1 MKKSGAPY
9 FHIYNLL
16 IFNLPI
22 MLISAGE
29 IIKSS
34 WELYKKN
41 WKHFTAYVLLL
52 ILPSLLLGALTAGLS
67 VLSFIYFSNNTIL
80 NVALLL
86 AVIAAAVV
94 FALWISIGLAQA
106 IKARLN
112 NQELPTFRSMLGS
125 TSHLIW
131 PVILTSLLI
140 SLVVLGGILLF
151 VIPGI
156 IFMVW
161 YSFTYYT
168 VIFDGQRGTN
178 ALRAS
183 KSLVVG
189 RWWQMIWRMF
199 APIFLFNLI
208 GWVISVIIS
217 LPFEFFLSEQANE
230 IAFQISSGV
239 VNIVITPLMAASSVI
254 LYSSAKE
261 NPLTSSSHQP
271 AK

>member
-1 MKKSGAPY
+1 
-9 FHIYNLL
+9 
-16 IFNLPI
+16 

-34 WELYKKN
+34 WDLYKKN

-86 AVIAAAVV
+86 AVIAAALV
-94 FALWISIGLAQA
+94 FGLWISNGLAQA
-106 IKARLN
+106 IKTRLS

-131 PVILTSLLI
+131 PVIFTSLLTSLI
-140 SLVVLGGILLF
+140 ILGGVLLF

-161 YSFTYYT
+161 YSFTYYI
-168 VIFDGQRGTN
+168 VVFDGQRGAN

-183 KSLVVG
+183 KSLVIG
-189 RWWQMIWRMF
+189 RWWQMVWRMIV
-199 APIFLFNLI
+199 PIFLFNLI
-208 GWVISVIIS
+208 GWIISVLIS
-217 LPFEFFLSEQANE
+217 LPFELFLSEQGNE
-230 IAFQISSGV
+230 IAFQASSTI
-239 VNIVITPLMAASSVI
+239 VNIVITPLVVASSII
-254 LYSSAKE
+254 LFLNAKE
-261 NPLTSSSHQP
+261 NPLTAP
-271 AK
+271 ATQQ